1 MGPRIYVNSWPEL
14 KRPTYL
20 KAPIPTIGAFLSG
33 AKRDDGAEGLW
44 RIHDGLY
51 DLSGWIKT
59 HPGGA
64 QWLTVTK
71 GTDITEAFECH
82 HISPRAES
90 LLPQYFVR
98 KATTPR
104 SSPYSFHKSGFYRT
118 LKSEIWNTLG
128 TKVHQFHPRTILY
141 IDTLATL
148 LLSTVVLAAVYNS
161 TLMALVAGSILTL
174 LTIMAHNFFHRRDN
188 WRMYY
193 FQLSFLSV
201 NDWRV
206 SHALSHHLFTNTDK
220 DLEMLLFYPWFDW
233 FPHSRKSRV
242 HVYLSPLYAPLIYP
256 FIWLEQLLVRVF
268 TKTLSPPDALCLM
281 PPILMYICTSGSLTQ
296 VLFLWAIMMG
306 WGSFLFAVI
315 GVNAAHH
322 HPDIFH
328 QGDTPR

>member
-1 MGPRIYVNSWPEL
+1 MYVRIMFDNSDLVTDSEPGDSWFKSQPSAFL
-14 KRPTYL
+14 SGAKRDDGAEGLWRIHDGLYDLSGWIKTHPGGAQWLTVT

-71 GTDITEAFECH
+71 VRLAGCPFE
-82 HISPRAES
+82 
-90 LLPQYFVR
+90 
-98 KATTPR
+98 
-104 SSPYSFHKSGFYRT
+104 
-118 LKSEIWNTLG
+118 
-128 TKVHQFHPRTILY
+128 
-141 IDTLATL
+141 D
-148 LLSTVVLAAVYNS
+148 
-161 TLMALVAGSILTL
+161 SI
-174 LTIMAHNFFHRRDN
+174 
-188 WRMYY
+188 
-193 FQLSFLSV
+193 
-201 NDWRV
+201 
-206 SHALSHHLFTNTDK
+206 
-220 DLEMLLFYPWFDW
+220 
-233 FPHSRKSRV
+233 
-242 HVYLSPLYAPLIYP
+242 
-256 FIWLEQLLVRVF
+256 F

-328 QGDTPR
+328 QGDTPREDRDWGMNQIDAVRSRPDERNQFIVLTTFGEHTLHHLFPTIDHCFLHIAHEVFLRVCQQFNIKVETKTGLELLAGQIRQLSRTQPNDRLKYMK